1 MTEQQ
6 YAISNY
12 PDTVEVYARLKNL
25 VSQPIRPIRRERM
38 QEYLNYYETK
48 CSRSKALNDE
58 AQKLIPGGVQ
68 HNLAFNYP
76 FPIAIEKADGAFL
89 WDADGNR
96 YIDFLQAGGPT
107 VLGTN
112 YAPVRD
118 RVIEMLQTCG
128 PVTGLFHEYEL
139 KLAQLIH
146 GFMPS
151 VEMFRMLGSG
161 TESVMAAIR
170 AARAFTKRKKII
182 KVGGAY
188 HGWSDSM
195 VYGLH
200 IPGTRRREAKGIPIG
215 ATSNT
220 QEFFPN
226 SLGALKAKLI
236 LNRLLG
242 GTAAVIVEPIGP
254 ESGTRPVPFDFNR
267 KVRELCDEFGALLIF
282 DEVVTG
288 FRLGLGGAQGYFGI
302 KPDLTVF
309 GKCVTGG
316 YPMAGGVGGRADVI
330 MCFAAGIGGHGERA
344 YIGGTLSAN
353 PLSCVAGYHALL
365 EMERTNAPVIAGR
378 AGDRLTNGL
387 QNIIEKFS
395 LPFVAFN
402 QGSIVHL
409 ETSGVMLLDLH
420 NPFKLARELKPRKHM
435 LEEMGA
441 AYMANGLITLAGSR
455 MYTSMA
461 DTDLIIDDALNK
473 FEGVL
478 SSMEGH

>member
-1 MTEQQ
+1 MTQQ
-6 YAISNY
+6 YAISTY
-12 PDTVEVYARLKNL
+12 PDVEDIYRRLEML
-25 VSQPIRPIRRERM
+25 VSQPMRRVRGEKM
-38 QEYLNYYETK
+38 QAYLGYFETK
-48 CSRSKALNDE
+48 CTRSKALTDE
-58 AQKLIPGGVQ
+58 ARKLIPGGVQ

-76 FPIAIEKADGAFL
+76 FPIAIEKAEGAYL
-89 WDADGNR
+89 WDADGNK

-107 VLGTN
+107 VLGSN

-118 RVIEMLQTCG
+118 KVIEMLQTCG

-139 KLAQLIH
+139 KLAGLVTR
-146 GFMPS
+146 FMPA

-170 AARAFTKRKKII
+170 AARTYTRKKKVI

-188 HGWSDSM
+188 HGWSDPL

-200 IPGTRRREAKGIPIG
+200 IPGTGRLEAKGIPRG

-226 SLGALKAKLI
+226 SLGALKRKLI
-236 LNRLLG
+236 FNRLRG
-242 GTAAVIVEPIGP
+242 GTAAVIVEPVGP

-267 KVRELCDEFGALLIF
+267 KVRELCDEFGTLLIF

-288 FRLGLGGAQGYFGI
+288 FRLGLGGAQGYFGV
-302 KPDLTVF
+302 KPDLTIF
-309 GKCVTGG
+309 GKCITGG

-330 MCFAAGIGGHGERA
+330 MRFAAGIGGVGERA
-344 YIGGTLSAN
+344 YVGGTLSAN

-378 AGDRLTNGL
+378 VGDRLTRGL
-387 QNIIEKFS
+387 QEIIAKYG

-402 QGSIVHL
+402 QGSICHL
-409 ETSGVMLLDLH
+409 ETSGVMLLDLRH
-420 NPFKLARELKPRKHM
+420 PLRLAKELKPRKHM
-435 LEEMGA
+435 MEEMGA
-441 AYMANGLITLAGSR
+441 AYMANELITLAGSR

-461 DTDLIIDDALNK
+461 DTDEVIDDALAR
-473 FEGVL
+473 FDSVLASVEGL
-478 SSMEGH
+478 